1 MGSEPHDSDGHLTEF
16 LTRLACVAECRDP
29 DVPVHLRRISLCS
42 QVIARHIGWMESQ
55 VAMLGHAS
63 LAHDIGKIAVP
74 ETVLLKPGPLT
85 PEEFEISKRHTSVG
99 AEILGDSDAPL
110 VRMAAR
116 IALSHHERW
125 DGAGYPSGLQADKI
139 PLEARII
146 SVIDVFDALV
156 GTRCYKEPIPIDRS
170 IQILRESSGT
180 HFDPAIV
187 GLFVEWLDEILAVYR
202 SG

>member
-1 MGSEPHDSDGHLTEF
+1 MGIEPHNVEDHLTEY
-16 LTRLACVAECRDP
+16 LIRLAGVAECRDP

-42 QVIARHIGWMESQ
+42 RIMTRHIGWMEHQ
-55 VAMLGHAS
+55 VTMIGYAA

-74 ETVLLKPGPLT
+74 EAVLLKPGPLT
-85 PEEFEISKRHTSVG
+85 PEEYEISKRHTTVG
-99 AEILGDSDAPL
+99 AEILGDSDVPL

-125 DGAGYPSGLQADKI
+125 DGAGYPSGLQGEKI
-139 PLEARII
+139 PLEARIV

-156 GTRCYKEPIPIDRS
+156 GSRCYKEPIRIDRS
-170 IQILRESSGT
+170 IQILRENSGM

-187 GLFVEWLDEILAVYR
+187 GFFVECLDEILHVYR
-202 SG
+202 TG